1 MVTQDE
7 IKLVLARLDATPSRL
22 KFAIAGMGSFTV
34 TEMKNHVKNAET
46 DPIGEAIVRIHMDYL
61 QHQKEINQGHAHA
74 PDFFSNPRH

>member
-1 MVTQDE
+1 
-7 IKLVLARLDATPSRL
+7 
-22 KFAIAGMGSFTV
+22 MGSFTV